1 MYLKTSCRQMIR
13 FILLTTGLNL
23 SPLLKGNTLFSGII
37 NSYFAILLTLNTTAY
52 FDGKDFA

>member
-1 MYLKTSCRQMIR
+1 MIR
-13 FILLTTGLNL
+13 INLQTTGLNL
-23 SPLLKGNTLFSGII
+23 SPFLKGNMLFPGRF

>member
-1 MYLKTSCRQMIR
+1 MIR